1 MTERRITLSLKK
13 VMSARSPVLHL
24 LIVVALVVSA
34 TLGQIH
40 NDEASV
46 SSDHIAGASLDRH
59 VDRSA
64 APASSPSGHCMSGAI
79 CSGAVLPATLEAP
92 LPIAIRS
99 SSYSVMRE
107 RPATGRILAPSL
119 KPPRERIV
127 V

>member
-1 MTERRITLSLKK
+1 MTGRRITLFLKK
-13 VMSARSPVLHL
+13 VLSARSPVLHL
-24 LIVVALVVSA
+24 LIVVVMVLSA

-40 NDEASV
+40 DDEASV
-46 SSDHIAGASLDRH
+46 SSDHSVGALLDRH
-59 VDRSA
+59 ADRSA
-64 APASSPSGHCMSGAI
+64 APASSPSGHCISGAS
-79 CSGAVLPATLEAP
+79 CSGAVLPAALEAL

-99 SSYSVMRE
+99 SSYSVTRE